1 MKAKRLAWLGTRTP
15 EFEATTRFFGGPLGL
30 HAEHTEPDFAVFR
43 LPNGGKVEV
52 VGPGDRDH
60 EHFTTGPVAGFLVD
74 DVEEA
79 RAELESAGISFIGPA
94 HPYDQDSAWSHLVGP
109 DGNVYEITR
118 DGSRT

>member
-1 MKAKRLAWLGTRTP
+1 MAGNPYPGVRSHDQVLR
-15 EFEATTRFFGGPLGL
+15 GPLGL

-43 LPNGGKVEV
+43 LPNDGKVEV
-52 VGPGDRDH
+52 FGPGDRDH

-79 RAELESAGISFIGPA
+79 RAELESAGISFIGPV
-94 HPYDQDSAWSHLVGP
+94 HHYDQDSAWSHLVGP

>member
-1 MKAKRLAWLGTRTP
+1 MKAKRLAWLGTRTR
-15 EFEATTRFFGGPLGL
+15 EFEAHDQVLRGPLGL

-52 VGPGDRDH
+52 FRAGGPGPRALHD
-60 EHFTTGPVAGFLVD
+60 GPGRGFLVD

-79 RAELESAGISFIGPA
+79 RAELESAGISFIGPV

-109 DGNVYEITR
+109 DGNVYR
-118 DGSRT
+118 